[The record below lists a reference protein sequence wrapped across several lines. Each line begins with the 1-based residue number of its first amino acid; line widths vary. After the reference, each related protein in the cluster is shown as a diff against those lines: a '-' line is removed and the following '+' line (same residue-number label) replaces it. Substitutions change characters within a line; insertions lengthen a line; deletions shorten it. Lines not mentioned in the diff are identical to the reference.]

1 MRGRRHSSCRTN
13 LDGQANCSAE
23 SGQHVDERVCTEK
36 VDPSTEEI
44 ADARLSHTE
53 YLGRGSLPETARLDE
68 FLYLYHEI
76 CANQQM
82 LGLFAAKPQVTE
94 YIPSGRRDLQ
104 LHNAPPSCTHRSALC
119 NQCLISLSGKFYIVL
134 RCFPSPFFK
143 CMEHVDRFRKLGNV
157 ADAMFHSG
165 MDSDLMNPLPNTRH
179 RFPVRW
185 LHSLLNQPKLKARE
199 PPGIRR
205 E

>member
-1 MRGRRHSSCRTN
+1 MRGRQHSSCRTN

-23 SGQHVDERVCTEK
+23 SGQHVDERVRTEK

-53 YLGRGSLPETARLDE
+53 YLGRGSLLETARLDE

-76 CANQQM
+76 RANQQM
-82 LGLFAAKPQVTE
+82 FGLFAAKPQVTE

-104 LHNAPPSCTHRSALC
+104 FHNAPPLAHSPLSVVQSMPDIVAGQALHRAET
-119 NQCLISLSGKFYIVL
+119 
-134 RCFPSPFFK
+134 FPSPFFE
-143 CMEHVDRFRKLGNV
+143 CMEHVDRFRKLGDV

-165 MDSDLMNPLPNTRH
+165 MYSDLTDPLPNTWH
-179 RFPVRW
+179 RFPVRRPQP
-185 LHSLLNQPKLKARE
+185 LLN
-199 PPGIRR
+199 
-205 E
+205 